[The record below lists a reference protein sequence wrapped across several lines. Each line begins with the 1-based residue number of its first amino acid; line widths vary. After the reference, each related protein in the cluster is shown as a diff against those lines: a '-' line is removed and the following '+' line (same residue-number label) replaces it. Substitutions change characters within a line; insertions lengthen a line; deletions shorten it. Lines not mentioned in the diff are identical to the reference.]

1 MEQNN
6 NNSDYDDIIN
16 SILTNFTSQIND
28 LTQNDPQVNNL
39 HTNNS
44 NNGNNR
50 NANQNT
56 SFRATRNPDQPLS
69 FTFTQQPNTP
79 STPNTPRTPNTSRQE
94 TTPLL
99 PEMLT
104 HNERYTLLLNV
115 IQNVRVVMQQYSN
128 QMRDYQTTVTSV
140 LQNLDRI
147 YQDIYRDNRR
157 NAQQQRSSYSTFTP
171 NLPSRQNQNN
181 ESNIIQRRGNAP
193 SWNDIV
199 TSRYRNTRLNVGN
212 ELFSVRP
219 FANNNQDWLT
229 NLIMSM
235 NQPQE
240 NVIVAPTTQQIEDAT
255 EDIIFNEENYPLIN
269 ETRCPITLEDF
280 QENQVLTRIRICGHV
295 FSQEPFRNWF
305 RQSVRCPVC
314 RHDIRDNIPLRQT
327 VSSTLNNTP
336 PNSENSDSLF
346 NSIPIQRMNSNESIN
361 SNVSDVSNNQ
371 PTAEFNYVML
381 FPTNNTLRSNQNDSN
396 V

>member
-6 NNSDYDDIIN
+6 INNDYDDIIN
-16 SILTNFTSQIND
+16 SILTNFTNQIND
-28 LTQNDPQVNNL
+28 LTQNDPQVNDL
-39 HTNNS
+39 HTNNA
-44 NNGNNR
+44 NNGS
-50 NANQNT
+50 ANQNT
-56 SFRATRNPDQPLS
+56 SFRARRNPDQPLS
-69 FTFTQQPNTP
+69 FTFTQQPT
-79 STPNTPRTPNTSRQE
+79 TPNTQRSE
-94 TTPLL
+94 TTSPI

-140 LQNLDRI
+140 LQNLDRM

-171 NLPSRQNQNN
+171 NLPPRQNQNN

-193 SWNDIV
+193 SWNDII

-229 NLIMSM
+229 NLIMRM

-240 NVIVAPTTQQIEDAT
+240 NVIVAPTTRQIEDAT
-255 EDIIFNEENYPLIN
+255 EDIVFNEENYPLIN

-280 QENQVLTRIRICGHV
+280 QENQVLTRIQVCGHV

-314 RHDIRDNIPLRQT
+314 RHDIRDNIPVRQS
-327 VSSTLNNTP
+327 VSSTSNNTP
-336 PNSENSDSLF
+336 PNSENSDPLF
-346 NSIPIQRMNSNESIN
+346 NSIPMQRMNSTESIN
-361 SNVSDVSNNQ
+361 SNVSDVSNS
-371 PTAEFNYVML
+371 PLSAEFNYVML
-381 FPTNNTLRSNQNDSN
+381 FPTNTTLRNNQNDSN